1 MALGKDI
8 IIWGLTTGFT
18 LLFNVNKIK
27 TDFFKKT
34 IIDVLKISILLEFIM
49 NLYTFNFFV
58 EMLVIIPIITILTL
72 LDATASLKEEYK
84 QAKKIVDFL
93 LLITSFWILA
103 LTLRGIFSN
112 FQDYLSLNN
121 LFEFL
126 LPIVLTIWFLPFLY
140 FLALAMNYE
149 TFFVNIN
156 LRIKDKP
163 RLAKF
168 MKQKVFFL
176 CFLNLNKLNT
186 FTQEKTKDIFW
197 VKNKKDV
204 LQIISD
210 YQKNKLPIAYAR
222 KFRARHKKLF

>member
-1 MALGKDI
+1 
-8 IIWGLTTGFT
+8 
-18 LLFNVNKIK
+18 
-27 TDFFKKT
+27 
-34 IIDVLKISILLEFIM
+34 VLPVL
-49 NLYTFNFFV
+49 
-58 EMLVIIPIITILTL
+58 TILTILDAVAGFKDEYKKVKTL
-72 LDATASLKEEYK
+72 LDY
-84 QAKKIVDFL
+84 L
-93 LLITSFWILA
+93 LLITFIWLLI
-103 LTLRGIFSN
+103 LTLKGIAMN
-112 FQDYLSLNN
+112 FQYYLSFNN
-121 LFEFL
+121 LFELF
-126 LPIVLTIWFLPFLY
+126 LPITLTILFSPFLY

-210 YQKNKLPIAYAR
+210 YQKSKSFPRMRIA
-222 KFRARHKKLF
+222 H